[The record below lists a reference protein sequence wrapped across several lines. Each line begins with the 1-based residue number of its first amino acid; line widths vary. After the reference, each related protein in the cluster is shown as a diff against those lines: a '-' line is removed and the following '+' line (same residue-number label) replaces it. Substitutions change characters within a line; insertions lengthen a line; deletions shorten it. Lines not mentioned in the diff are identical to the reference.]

1 MDPITRDYA
10 EACRILDRKGHG
22 TIRMKDG
29 LVIKGGLS
37 DIQSPLNDPD
47 GIGYISIDE
56 GAKGLVSDVYA
67 DEFEALLEVW

>member
-37 DIQSPLNDPD
+37 DTSLR
-47 GIGYISIDE
+47 
-56 GAKGLVSDVYA
+56 
-67 DEFEALLEVW
+67 